1 MGGLGLAPHPWGE
14 GSSPVALP
22 RNLQVVQAQYRQ
34 LPICC
39 SRKADRKAL
48 SAQSPTP
55 LRRHGMSPPGQL
67 GKSAEAQHAQ
77 LLAYHPSGAGL
88 GQPRGP
94 EFTRVRRSPGPSS
107 AQGWNGALPKAH
119 SGVAQPSDP
128 PSPPA
133 MFLPC
138 PAPPGPT
145 LLQGIQFA
153 QGREKQLGE
162 PTAHLSHLRPVPS
175 TDSFFTNL
183 PPSVQPTHKGG
194 AAVPMLEMR
203 SLRPSKAEMCSQ
215 WLREQV

>member
-39 SRKADRKAL
+39 SRKADTKAL
-48 SAQSPTP
+48 SAQCPTP

-67 GKSAEAQHAQ
+67 GKGAEAQHAQ

-94 EFTRVRRSPGPSS
+94 ELTRVRRSPGPSS

-128 PSPPA
+128 PSRPA

-138 PAPPGPT
+138 PAPPGPHPT
-145 LLQGIQFA
+145 SGDSVCTRK
-153 QGREKQLGE
+153 RETVG
-162 PTAHLSHLRPVPS
+162 
-175 TDSFFTNL
+175 
-183 PPSVQPTHKGG
+183 
-194 AAVPMLEMR
+194 
-203 SLRPSKAEMCSQ
+203 
-215 WLREQV
+215 